1 MIYKKFKDLELSA
14 LGLGTMR
21 FPTVD
26 GDDSKIDEAATAEM
40 FEYAIQNG
48 INYFDTAWGYHRGQ
62 SELVTGK
69 MLSKYPRDK
78 FYLASKFPGYDL
90 KNMENIEEIFE
101 RQLEKC
107 RVEYFDFYL
116 VHNVCEKNIDSY
128 TDPKYG
134 LYEYLLRQKE
144 DGRIKHLGFSVHGSY
159 DVTKRFLS
167 VYGDAMEFCQI
178 QLNWIDYDFQSA
190 KDKLT
195 LLSEWGIP
203 VWVMEPLRGGKLAV
217 LDKKYED
224 RLRALKPEMKVP
236 EWSFRYLQS
245 FEQVKVTL
253 SGMSNMDQL
262 KENIRTFEKDEPLT
276 ESERQTLYSI
286 ARDMVESV
294 PCTACRYCTEKCPM
308 QLDIPELIKLY
319 NEHSFTE
326 DGFIAPMALS
336 AMPESKR
343 PSACIGCRACEQV
356 CPQMIKIS
364 EVFSDFVE
372 KLK

>member
-144 DGRIKHLGFSVHGSY
+144 NGRIKHLGFSVHGSY

-308 QLDIPELIKLY
+308 QLDSPELIKLY

-364 EVFSDFVE
+364 EVFSDFVD